1 MADAGGAAAAHAIVE
16 VLAGDAGR
24 FPPVQRESPTTV
36 AGEPSHLAVCGFV
49 AGQGRPA
56 RRWSETAGSSGRMSG
71 RLSSAA
77 ALKAALL
84 QGFASSGTS

>member
-16 VLAGDAGR
+16 VLASDAGR
-24 FPPVQRESPTTV
+24 FPPVQHASPTV